1 MPIARRITMLVS
13 FAAALA
19 LFWFGPGVL
28 KLDATGLVAW
38 AAVAQ
43 VGGSLAA
50 AIFSWFAAR
59 TGDSRDRLAWVCFCA
74 GSSLYFA
81 GNLAHLGFAVAG
93 RPPAFPSLADAAY
106 FLMAICFAAGLF
118 QYGKLG
124 RRVSAVQVANFVLI
138 YCAITLAS
146 LFLLH
151 RSIAESVLPP
161 FATIAAFVYPA
172 LWFSVAA
179 SGLIS
184 LALYDQGRR
193 TVPFTLLILAVLAE
207 AIADFGYS
215 LALLN
220 GTYQLG
226 GWTQLLWVA
235 SAGLLAWA
243 ASEQIVLSRNAPDEP
258 ERLMRRNGRS
268 FAQATIPAAA
278 VALILLSG
286 SMTGALGQG
295 SYAGFAAII
304 GMIFAVV
311 AGLREYWIIHTQRR
325 LRGAVEISQAH
336 LMRSEER
343 LSSVLE
349 STSDSVLVLDRDW
362 NVVFFNHRA
371 AADIDRADLL
381 RIGISVW
388 ELFPAALTSGEGDHY
403 KHAIATGRPAE
414 FEIFVEDRQ
423 LWLGINAYPTADGL
437 SIFFRDISERKR
449 RRDEVIHLA
458 HHDPLTGLANRL
470 LFQRRL
476 KEALKTDPCT
486 AALLLD
492 LDHFKEIN
500 DTLGHPVGDALLVA
514 TAERLRACLRPQ
526 DTIARLGGD
535 EFAVVVVNYEGI
547 DEVGLL
553 AQRIIDAACAP
564 HLVDGQPVRIG
575 ASIGIALAP
584 DGGEDPDQ
592 IFKNAD
598 IALYAAK
605 SEARG
610 GFRFFAPSMEAELQE
625 RRVLHA
631 DLRAALGNGEFSLA
645 YQPLI
650 ELASGRVCG
659 FEALLRWTHPVR
671 GSVPPEEF
679 IPVAEETGMIVEIG
693 AWVLRTACAQ
703 AARWPND
710 IWVAVN
716 LSSRQFSAG
725 DLPAMV
731 EAVLKTN
738 GLAATRLEL
747 EITESVLLG
756 DSVANLATLSRLRD
770 LGIRIALDDFGTGY
784 SSLSY
789 LQRFPFSKIK
799 IDRSFISGLPSSEQ
813 SKAIVR
819 SVIGLGRSLRMKVTA
834 EGVETPAQL
843 DWVKAG
849 CDEAQGYLLSRP
861 VAAELI
867 PAVIAELDRRPLE
880 LERQQNAGRARV
892 ARLVPLAAVRR
903 PERSILVALEG
914 DDVGPDTF
922 LEIAVVDRLFLG
934 AELAGPVAPDAAD
947 AEIDGEAD
955 GGKDDDA
962 ESDGDHNPSRV
973 HMARSSMAA
982 ARSAP
987 SPKRGSWNQP
997 RLGSISRRRTF
1008 SPKRARSVSC
1018 RSPSASTRPSSRP
1031 RTPLQNS
1038 PVNS

>member
-1 MPIARRITMLVS
+1 MPNARRITMLLS

-19 LFWFGPGVL
+19 VFRFGPGL
-28 KLDATGLVAW
+28 LGLDAAGLLAW

-43 VGGSLAA
+43 VGGPLAA

-59 TGDSRDRLAWVCFCA
+59 TGDARDRLAWLSFCA

-81 GNLAHLGFAVAG
+81 GNLAYLGFTLAG
-93 RPPAFPSLADAAY
+93 QKLLFPSLPDAAY

-161 FATIAAFVYPA
+161 FATIAAFAYPA

-184 LALYDQGRR
+184 LVLYDQGRR
-193 TVPFTLLILAVLAE
+193 SVAFTLLILAVLAE

-215 LALLN
+215 LELLG

-235 SAGLLAWA
+235 SAGLLTWA
-243 ASEQIVLSRNAPDEP
+243 ASEQIVLSRTPPAEPDQ
-258 ERLMRRNGRS
+258 LIRRNGRS

-286 SMTGALGQG
+286 SLTGALGQG

-311 AGLREYWIIHTQRR
+311 AGFREYWIIHTQRR
-325 LRGAVEISQAH
+325 LRGAVEDSRAD

-349 STSDSVLVLDRDW
+349 STSDSVLVLDLDW
-362 NVVFFNHRA
+362 NVVFFNQRA
-371 AADIDRADLL
+371 ATTINKSELL
-381 RIGISVW
+381 RNGISVW

-403 KHAIATGRPAE
+403 KRAVATGQPAE
-414 FEIFVEDRQ
+414 FEIFVEDRR
-423 LWLGINAYPTADGL
+423 LWLGISAYPTADGL

-449 RRDEVIHLA
+449 RRDEVMHLA

-476 KEALKTDPCT
+476 EEALTSGPRT

-514 TAERLRACLRPQ
+514 TADRLRACLMPE

-535 EFAVVVVNYEGI
+535 EFAVIVAGFEGV
-547 DEVGLL
+547 DEIGIL
-553 AQRIIDAACAP
+553 AQRIIDAACAV
-564 HLVDGQPVRIG
+564 HVIEGQSVRIG
-575 ASIGIALAP
+575 ASIGIALGTA
-584 DGGEDPDQ
+584 GGEDSEQ

-605 SEARG
+605 SGARG
-610 GFRFFAPSMEAELQE
+610 GFRFFEPAMETELQQQ
-625 RRVLHA
+625 RMLHA
-631 DLRAALGNGEFSLA
+631 DLRAALGNGEFALA
-645 YQPLI
+645 YQPLVD
-650 ELASGRVCG
+650 LASERVCG

-671 GSVPPEEF
+671 GPVSPEEF
-679 IPVAEETGMIVEIG
+679 IPMAEETGLIVDIG
-693 AWVLRTACAQ
+693 AWVLRTACAE
-703 AARWPND
+703 AARWPDD

-731 EAVLKTN
+731 EEVLGVS

-747 EITESVLLG
+747 EITETVLLG
-756 DSVANLATLSRLRD
+756 DSEANLETLRRLRD
-770 LGIRIALDDFGTGY
+770 LGIRIALDDFGTGF
-784 SSLSY
+784 SSLRY

-799 IDRSFISGLPSSEQ
+799 IDRSFIAGLPTSEE

-849 CDEAQGYLLSRP
+849 CDEAQGYHLSRP
-861 VAAELI
+861 VAAALI
-867 PAVIAELDRRPLE
+867 PSVIAELDRRPLD
-880 LERQQNAGRARV
+880 LDRHRER
-892 ARLVPLAAVRR
+892 
-903 PERSILVALEG
+903 
-914 DDVGPDTF
+914 
-922 LEIAVVDRLFLG
+922 
-934 AELAGPVAPDAAD
+934 
-947 AEIDGEAD
+947 
-955 GGKDDDA
+955 
-962 ESDGDHNPSRV
+962 
-973 HMARSSMAA
+973 
-982 ARSAP
+982 
-987 SPKRGSWNQP
+987 W
-997 RLGSISRRRTF
+997 
-1008 SPKRARSVSC
+1008 
-1018 RSPSASTRPSSRP
+1018 AS
-1031 RTPLQNS
+1031 
-1038 PVNS
+1038 